1 MAISRNNTITVS
13 LFSTL
18 KKKPKVLQSTPCI
31 FTIPTKV
38 DKKLSCISNIYW
50 LFFCTE
56 VLLADSQTYIRI
68 KCVLSRYMCTYMYIY
83 MYYTSL
89 CSQKCKDRTNTVLI
103 ELNERPSF
111 TPSNWHWTSIN
122 TQFTDHVTAFRRRC
136 LLIIR
141 CLSVYQL
148 VTRML
153 CCGEHRGWLPSQGYP
168 WRWPRITSQMCTLG
182 WLACKWKTASRG
194 QWSRAWER
202 SYYSYRRH
210 ATSNFVLAIPLNSWS
225 GSIVS

>member
-1 MAISRNNTITVS
+1 MHQACLKQIYVYIHVYICIIYHYALRNA
-13 LFSTL
+13 
-18 KKKPKVLQSTPCI
+18 K
-31 FTIPTKV
+31 
-38 DKKLSCISNIYW
+38 
-50 LFFCTE
+50 
-56 VLLADSQTYIRI
+56 I
-68 KCVLSRYMCTYMYIY
+68 K
-83 MYYTSL
+83 
-89 CSQKCKDRTNTVLI
+89 
-103 ELNERPSF
+103 LNERPSF

-141 CLSVYQL
+141 CPYISWLHACSVAESTGL
-148 VTRML
+148 A
-153 CCGEHRGWLPSQGYP
+153 PSRGYP

-182 WLACKWKTASRG
+182 LATGRDSRG

-210 ATSNFVLAIPLNSWS
+210 ATSNFVLAIPLNSWY